1 MKPTSPRAGAT
12 SMHAPATVLR
22 NRCGSAEPS
31 MNNLLVVDP
40 YVQGK
45 TLLRA
50 DRYSNALPDLPVQV
64 DVLRAVRAGVDE
76 PGLLEVLRRAR
87 GGVVQPERGGQ
98 RGDVQAR
105 RRGHVLLERV

>member
-1 MKPTSPRAGAT
+1 MKPTSPSAGAT

-40 YVQGK
+40 SMQGK

-50 DRYSNALPDLPVQV
+50 DRYSNVLPDFAVEA
-64 DVLRAVRAGVDE
+64 DVLLAVRADVDE
-76 PGLLEVLRRAR
+76 PGLLEVVRRAR
-87 GGVVQPERGGQ
+87 GGVGEPER
-98 RGDVQAR
+98 RGE
-105 RRGHVLLERV
+105 RG